1 MENIINQVLDIPKTV
16 GDMLPGNNFNSMV
29 ENAESNINKW
39 TGLIYKIAATI
50 FILGAIYNVL
60 NPFWNDGLPSDGKD
74 MVGVILSSLIWLYAA
89 FPMSQVIRSAGTH
102 LENSQSSIV
111 QYIFKDL
118 VVTNIKLVGQLLALS
133 ALFGAFALTIF
144 WIADIPMDTMGIAG
158 DVPVIRW
165 MFELPLIATMDF
177 ANWIGFEEVANS
189 LFAQWEVWE
198 FAEYSG
204 DYLSWEGFIG
214 VCWAYAGVVLI
225 LVRLYISV
233 AIYSF
238 LFGLVSTF
246 MNWFKNPYL
255 PTKSV

>member
-1 MENIINQVLDIPKTV
+1 MENYINQVLDIPKTV
-16 GDMLPGNNFNSMV
+16 GNMLPGNNFNSMV
-29 ENAESNINKW
+29 EEAEGNINKW

-60 NPFWNDGLPSDGKD
+60 DPFWNDGLGDGKD
-74 MVGVILSSLIWLYAA
+74 MIGVILSSLIWLYAA
-89 FPMSQVIRSAGTH
+89 FPMSQVIRSAGAK
-102 LENSQSSIV
+102 LEGSDSSIV
-111 QYIFKDL
+111 EYIFKDL
-118 VVTNIKLVGQLLALS
+118 VNTNIKLVGQLLALS
-133 ALFGAFALTIF
+133 ALFAAFALTIG
-144 WIADIPMDTMGIAG
+144 WVADLPMDVMGIAG

-177 ANWIGFEEVANS
+177 ANWIGFEEVAMS
-189 LFAQWEVWE
+189 LFGEWETWK
-198 FAEYSG
+198 FADPSG
-204 DYLSWEGFIG
+204 DALSWEGFIG

-238 LFGLVSTF
+238 FFGLASTF
-246 MNWFKNPYL
+246 MNWFKNPYF